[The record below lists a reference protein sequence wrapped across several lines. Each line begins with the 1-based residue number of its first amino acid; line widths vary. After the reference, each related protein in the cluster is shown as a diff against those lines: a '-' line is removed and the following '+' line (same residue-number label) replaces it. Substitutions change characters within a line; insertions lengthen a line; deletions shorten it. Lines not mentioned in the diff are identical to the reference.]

1 MKRHSLKGTLELAR
15 QVVRD
20 LERLSSRR
28 PLDQAVLDELAADE
42 LNTTQLALRVRR
54 RRSDVLAMLRAFEK
68 AGQIRRVG
76 TKWTLEH

>member
-1 MKRHSLKGTLELAR
+1 MRHSLKSTLELAR

-76 TKWTLEH
+76 NRWTLEH